1 MPRQIYPIVIVEV
14 QVLGFSVKDP
24 RGSSE
29 KSFRQLTDQTVAD
42 LPPSQIFEAE
52 AMGFSSKDP
61 RDSGE
66 KCFRRLAIQAE
77 ADLPP
82 PRNFWSA
89 SDGLFLEEG
98 QRRKNVSDGLQTK
111 PRQIYPHRS
120 YF

>member
-82 PRNFWSA
+82 RNFWSA
-89 SDGLFLEEG
+89 SDGFFLEEG

-111 PRQIYPHRS
+111 PRQIYPHRNL
-120 YF
+120 